1 MEFNN
6 VATLF
11 NQLWFTDTQYRI
23 FITIYQYWS
32 KPASTIAKIINQERT
47 NIYKSCE
54 VLTKRGLLGETMK
67 WGAKHFFVPDHTVLQ
82 HLIDQQKE
90 LLDQSAKLV
99 PLAQAELANIN
110 EWIQHNIPAMRF
122 YEWQTG
128 IEQCFIDLYN
138 DIIQNQYIVVKMFAT
153 NTLDK
158 QNISPYAFRD
168 YWAKFLQKLKEKRI
182 TLESYLGNGI
192 LMLETLLQTNNIA
205 DITDLPAGNSALNC
219 FVFWETVYIII
230 YKNIPIAWSIR
241 NEEFAQMLH
250 FLLKNNTI

>member
-6 VATLF
+6 LATLF
-11 NQLWFTDTQYRI
+11 QQLWLTDTQYRI
-23 FITIYQYWS
+23 FTTIYQYWS

-54 VLTKRGLLGETMK
+54 VLTKRGLLGETIK
-67 WGAKHFFVPDHTVLQ
+67 WWVKHFFVPDNTVLQ
-82 HLIDQQKE
+82 RLIDQQRE
-90 LLDQSAKLV
+90 LLDQSAKLI
-99 PLAQAELANIN
+99 PLAQAELANIG
-110 EWIQHNIPAMRF
+110 EWAGQHIPAMRF
-122 YEWQTG
+122 YEGQTG
-128 IEQCFIDLYN
+128 IEQCFNDLYN
-138 DIIQNQYIVVKMFAT
+138 DIIQNGYIVIKMFAT

-168 YWAKFLQKLKEKRI
+168 YWAKFLQKLQEKNI

-192 LMLETLLQTNNIA
+192 MMLESLLQTNKIS

-230 YKNIPIAWSIR
+230 YKNIPIAWRIR

-250 FLLKNNTI
+250 FLLKLNC